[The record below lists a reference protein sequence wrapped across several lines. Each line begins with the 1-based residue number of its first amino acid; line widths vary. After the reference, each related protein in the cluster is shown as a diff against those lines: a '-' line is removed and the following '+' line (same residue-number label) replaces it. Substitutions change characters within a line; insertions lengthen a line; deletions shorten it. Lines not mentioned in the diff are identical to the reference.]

1 MTSGGGPGDSR
12 EPGDR
17 GDGEL
22 KPSEVRE
29 RILEEHDQL
38 RRLLIDLDAL
48 AAAVLDGKAGLGA
61 RLRDKATE
69 IYEVLRAHIDL
80 EDRILAPALR
90 ETPGFGELRERRL
103 LEHHAE
109 QRKAFESAIAE
120 LRVGPPSPES
130 LARRVRE
137 MVADVRMDMA
147 HEDKDLLNPELLK
160 DDPINVSFTG

>member
-1 MTSGGGPGDSR
+1 MTSGGGPDLEEDLR
-12 EPGDR
+12 
-17 GDGEL
+17 
-22 KPSEVRE
+22 PSQVRA
-29 RILEEHDQL
+29 RILEEHDEL

-48 AAAVLDGKAGLGA
+48 ADSVLRGQNGLGA

-69 IYEVLRAHIDL
+69 IYEVLRDHIDL

-90 ETPGFGELRERRL
+90 ETPGFGELREQRL

-109 QRKAFESAIAE
+109 QRKRFEAAIAE
-120 LRVGPPSPES
+120 LRIGPPPPES
-130 LARRVRE
+130 LARRIRE
-137 MVADVRMDMA
+137 LVADVRVDMA